1 MIRVQFTR
9 SGGFAGI
16 PVTASCESDSL
27 TPEDEDELRR
37 LIESAG
43 FFQLPATVTSSTSS
57 APGADRFAYRLTVE
71 VDGEEHTVDM
81 EEAAVPPESRP
92 LLEWLSG
99 FARRRRGGAR
109 I

>member
-1 MIRVQFTR
+1 MIRVRFTR

-43 FFQLPATVTSSTSS
+43 FFQLPATVTSS
-57 APGADRFAYRLTVE
+57 AAGADRFAYRLTIE
-71 VDGEEHTVDM
+71 VDGQEHTVEM

-99 FARRRRGGAR
+99 FARRSSRGAG

>member
-43 FFQLPATVTSSTSS
+43 FFQLPATVTSP
-57 APGADRFAYRLTVE
+57 APGADRFAYRLTIE
-71 VDGEEHTVDM
+71 VDGQEHTVEM
-81 EEAAVPPESRP
+81 EEAAVPPGSRP
-92 LLEWLSG
+92 LLEWLNS
-99 FARRRRGGAR
+99 FARRRRGSAR